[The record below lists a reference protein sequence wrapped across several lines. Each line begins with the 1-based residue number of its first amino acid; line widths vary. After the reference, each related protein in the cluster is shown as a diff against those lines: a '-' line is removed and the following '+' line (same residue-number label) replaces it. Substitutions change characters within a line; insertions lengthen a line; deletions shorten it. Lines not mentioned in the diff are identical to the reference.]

1 MWLTGGPALPICA
14 KRRIYSRVAIPA
26 GGRLKVTGGIE
37 SSTWTTGLT
46 RRALLGR
53 GLAAVPAL
61 ALAGLPASTLA
72 SVPRRADRAAL
83 PGAEALGREVR
94 DMVELGPR
102 LAATSPHLQ
111 FIDHLED

>member
-14 KRRIYSRVAIPA
+14 KAPNILARRYPC
-26 GGRLKVTGGIE
+26 GRELKVTGGIE
-37 SSTWTTGLT
+37 SSTRTTGLT

-61 ALAGLPASTLA
+61 ALGGLPASTLA

-83 PGAEALGREVR
+83 PGAEALAREVR

-111 FIDHLED
+111 FIDHLE